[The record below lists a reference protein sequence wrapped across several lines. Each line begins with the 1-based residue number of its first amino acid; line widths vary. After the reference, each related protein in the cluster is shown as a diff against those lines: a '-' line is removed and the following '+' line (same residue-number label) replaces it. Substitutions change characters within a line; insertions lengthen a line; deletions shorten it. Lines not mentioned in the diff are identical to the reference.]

1 MTIATDISSASTAA
15 NAIDPTFPVAGQDNN
30 SQGFRENFNN
40 TQVGLQKTVT
50 VITELNNTTA
60 KLNAD
65 NNFQDNI
72 LENAEVR
79 RLYGSVS
86 VNGNTPAPE
95 FIDAREAQYFTY
107 TIKADLALT
116 FSQWPVSDRFAKIY
130 IDVRS
135 DGLGAWD
142 LDFATTSG
150 TVRPQS
156 TLTLPFTINI
166 DGSTRHIFEAWTIN
180 GGNDVFLKHVG
191 NFA

>member
-50 VITELNNTTA
+50 VLTELNTTTA
-60 KLNAD
+60 KLNTD
-65 NNFQDNI
+65 NNFNDNI
-72 LENAEVR
+72 LENAEIR

-86 VNGNTPAPE
+86 VNGNTTLPE
-95 FIDAREAQYFTY
+95 FIDTREAQYFTY

-116 FSQWPVSDRFAKIY
+116 FSQWPVSDRFAKVY
-130 IDVRS
+130 VDVKS
-135 DGLGAWD
+135 DGLGAWE

-150 TVRPQS
+150 TVRPES
-156 TLTLPFTINI
+156 TLTLPFALNI
-166 DGSTRHIFEAWTIN
+166 DGSTRHMFEAWTIN
-180 GGNDVFLKHVG
+180 GGNDVFLKYIG
-191 NFA
+191 EFA